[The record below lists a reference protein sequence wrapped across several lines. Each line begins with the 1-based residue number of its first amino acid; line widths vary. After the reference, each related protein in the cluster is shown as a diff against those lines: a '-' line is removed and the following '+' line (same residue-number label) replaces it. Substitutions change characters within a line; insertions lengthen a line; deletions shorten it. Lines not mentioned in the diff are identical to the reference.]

1 MRARRLALIAAAAL
15 AVIAVAGV
23 LTGCGPAPAGESGT
37 EIISAAEALE
47 LLGGDGVVLVDARPT
62 LDYRETH
69 VEGAVSITRADIVVL
84 TPFPNMLAPAE
95 QIERVMGSRG
105 ISNDTLVVVYDDNNN
120 MDSARLWWTL
130 KAYGHDEVKVVS
142 GGMNALQAEGVT
154 MTAEEPQVAAA
165 TFTAEPLDESM
176 IATMAEVR
184 ALVNEPQADMP
195 LIDTRTETEYLEE
208 GTIPGS
214 ILIPYQ
220 ENNFGDGT
228 YKPVNQIRIL
238 YIENGIDLDSGAV
251 MYCKT
256 SIRGA
261 QTYLALYNAGYR
273 NLKLY
278 DGAWVEWSAN
288 PMNEIYFEEPELIQ
302 LQASDNS

>member
-1 MRARRLALIAAAAL
+1 MRAARVLLIVLASAI
-15 AVIAVAGV
+15 V

-37 EIISAAEALE
+37 EIVGAAEALE
-47 LLGGDGVVLVDARPT
+47 LINGGDDVVLVDARPT
-62 LDYRETH
+62 LEYRETH
-69 VEGAVSITRADIVVL
+69 VEAAVSIARADIVVM
-84 TPFPNMLAPAE
+84 TPVPNLLAPAQ

-105 ISNDTLVVVYDDNNN
+105 ISNDTLVVIYDDNNN

-130 KAYGHDEVKVVS
+130 KIYGHDRIKVVS
-142 GGMNALQAEGVT
+142 GGLKALEAEGVT
-154 MTAEEPQVAAA
+154 MTADAPQVAAA
-165 TFTAEPLDESM
+165 NFTAAPLDESM
-176 IATMAEVR
+176 IATVADVR
-184 ALVNEPQADMP
+184 ALINEPQTDVA

-220 ENNFGDGT
+220 QNNFADGT
-228 YKPVNQIRIL
+228 YKPVTQIRIL
-238 YIENGIDLDSGAV
+238 YIENGIDFDSGAV

-261 QTYLALYNAGYR
+261 QTYLAMYNAGYR
-273 NLKLY
+273 KLKLY
-278 DGAWVEWSAN
+278 DGAWVEWTAN
-288 PMNEIYFEEPELIQ
+288 PMNQIYFEDPELIE